1 MQVEISK
8 EGGHAGRHAG
18 RHTTQ
23 GELSERASE
32 AKQVRVVCHGVF
44 AAPAP
49 TPPATAA
56 AAAAAPPA
64 VPASVTAPPPHGAAK
79 FLSVVGGSRYVFAR
93 ASVIAIEN

>member
-1 MQVEISK
+1 
-8 EGGHAGRHAG
+8 
-18 RHTTQ
+18 
-23 GELSERASE
+23 
-32 AKQVRVVCHGVF
+32 VCHGVF